1 MKGTIRETLNGQVQ
15 TSYTVSLDRPLTIG
29 RHATCDIRIGGAFEG
44 EVAQGISRIQATVI
58 TGDDGDLYLIDG
70 TVDRKSKN
78 GVWHNGKP
86 ITAPFRLVAGAD
98 LYLYNSD
105 GEASAETTTH
115 RGGVIELLLDRPMDT
130 QETYAGGL
138 LLEVLQERIE
148 ELTKQVAL
156 MANRDTQIEQR
167 LDALTTQN
175 TAQADA
181 RSQIDQQQTAL
192 IQALDKRLR
201 KAVAAALVVMAIAFV
216 TFTLSGEAS
225 SEERSEWRKTLV
237 QIVQVLAG
245 VGVAGVGVKLNSDA
259 NPKDSQV

>member
-1 MKGTIRETLNGQVQ
+1 MKGTIRELLNGQVQ

-29 RHATCDIRIGGAFEG
+29 RGAMCDIRIGNGLDEKI
-44 EVAQGISRIQATVI
+44 AQGISRIQATVI
-58 TGDDGDLYLIDG
+58 LGDDGDLYLIDG
-70 TVDRKSKN
+70 TIDRKSRN

-86 ITAPFRLVAGAD
+86 ITTPFRLVAGAD
-98 LYLYNSD
+98 LYLYNSA
-105 GEASAETTTH
+105 GEVTETTTNQ
-115 RGGVIELLLDRPMDT
+115 GGVIELLLDRPMDS

-138 LLEVLQERIE
+138 LLEVLQERID

-167 LDALTTQN
+167 IDALT
-175 TAQADA
+175 AQVTTHADA

-192 IQALDKRLR
+192 IQGLDKRLR
-201 KAVAAALVVMAIAFV
+201 KSVAAALVVMAIAFV

-259 NPKDSQV
+259 NPKDTHV